1 MIWFP
6 LKGSFTIT
14 VSVFVLDWHY
24 IHRKVLL
31 QSENILNPSYICTRS
46 LFWRNLSLQGSTFL
60 AWTWWPSISVTL
72 ARWPHQSNEQ
82 TLNLLL
88 METAL
93 VITLRIESDVH
104 IMLGFKKNSETF
116 FFIIYGNISCTHL
129 LEPSRK
135 DGSDEGSQNIWWQKI
150 SKTFPKPVVIPL
162 PQRVSTAALLHHH
175 HSL

>member
-82 TLNLLL
+82 TLNLF
-88 METAL
+88 THGDCSCNYFKNR
-93 VITLRIESDVH
+93 VRCPYNV
-104 IMLGFKKNSETF
+104 GFKKNSETF

-135 DGSDEGSQNIWWQKI
+135 DGSDEGSQNIWWQK
-150 SKTFPKPVVIPL
+150 KQNIP
-162 PQRVSTAALLHHH
+162 
-175 HSL
+175 